1 MIEELGTY
9 DLLNAGLLLYA
20 QGEVFE
26 AHELWEYAWGAE
38 VGLSKLALQ
47 ALIQIAAAVHK
58 HNTGVPRGTSKLLAK
73 AHAKIDEI
81 TNGASAWL
89 GIDFVGLKA
98 EVAAALAIADQIA
111 AGSAAVFTPPLLP
124 KRTGSD
130 GVLYLHGFASGPSS
144 YKAREI
150 LPALQDRGLF
160 VAVPDLN
167 EGDFTNLTISRALAT
182 AKRNLR
188 ERTLVIGSSLGGYL
202 AALLAEKDER
212 VKSLVLMAPAF
223 EFADR
228 MRARYGA
235 AALTQW
241 KDAGAIEVEHYGYK
255 RKHAIRYALYEDA
268 LKYPQRPKLRV
279 PAYVLQGAR
288 DDVVS
293 PSMVE
298 EIARAYP
305 EQVTYDAVD
314 DDHGLTASAHR
325 AREAALAMIDRLR
338 LQPDRDPPDP
348 RALLAE
354 LEAMQAAER
363 EKSR

>member
-20 QGEVFE
+20 KGEVFE

-58 HNTGVPRGTSKLLAK
+58 HNVGQPRGTSKLLAK
-73 AHAKIDEI
+73 AEAKIEEI
-81 TNGASAWL
+81 NNGASAWL

-98 EVAAALAIADQIA
+98 EVAAALVIADQIA
-111 AGSAAVFTPPLLP
+111 AGSSIAFTPPTLP

-130 GVLYLHGFASGPSS
+130 GVLYLHGFASGPTSH
-144 YKAREI
+144 KAREI
-150 LPALQDRGLF
+150 LPAIEALGLK

-167 EGDFTNLTISRALAT
+167 EGDFTNLTISRSLST

-223 EFADR
+223 EFANR
-228 MRARYGA
+228 MRTRYGEH
-235 AALTQW
+235 ALTQW
-241 KDAGAIEVEHYGYK
+241 KNEDAIEVEHYGYK

-279 PAYVLQGAR
+279 PAYVLQGTR

-293 PSMVE
+293 PAMVE
-298 EIARAYP
+298 EIMRGYP
-305 EQVTYDAVD
+305 ELVTYDAVD
-314 DDHGLTASAHR
+314 DDHGLTSSSHR
-325 AREAALAMIDRLR
+325 AREAALAMIERLKLR
-338 LQPDRDPPDP
+338 PDRDPPDP
-348 RALLAE
+348 HALLAE
-354 LEAMQAAER
+354 LEALQAAER
-363 EKSR
+363 EK